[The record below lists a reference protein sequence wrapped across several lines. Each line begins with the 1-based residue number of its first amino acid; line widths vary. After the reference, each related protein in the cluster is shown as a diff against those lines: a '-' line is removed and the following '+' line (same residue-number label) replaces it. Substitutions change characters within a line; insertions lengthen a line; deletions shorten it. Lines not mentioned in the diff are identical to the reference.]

1 MRRNIQEMEK
11 CAFDAFKR
19 RTAMRDLIGVALV
32 PGDGKDDVS
41 PDITSK
47 ALNMQLWAVHSGIW

>member
-47 ALNMQLWAVHSGIW
+47 ALNMQL